1 MLISGV
7 QKFTILDYPGKVA
20 CMAFTPFCNFR
31 CGYCHNSEFVLP
43 EKIEQIKDSF
53 IPEEAFFNFLK
64 DRVNLI
70 DGVVV
75 SGGEPTLQ
83 NDLEGFISKI
93 KALGFLVK
101 LDTNGSNFEIVK
113 NLIDKN
119 LIDFIA
125 MDVKCPVNRYVEF
138 SADKENNILILQNNV
153 LKSIELIMNSGIDY
167 EFRTTVA
174 KSFLSKEEI
183 IKIGGMIK
191 GAKKY
196 ALQNFRKGESV
207 LDQNFNSSINYGPQ
221 ELEEVSEILKKDFNI
236 GLVELRK

>member
-53 IPEEAFFNFLK
+53 IPEEIFFNFLK
-64 DRVNLI
+64 DRVGLI
-70 DGVVV
+70 DGVVI

-83 NDLEGFISKI
+83 NDLEDFISKI
-93 KALGFLVK
+93 KELGFLVK
-101 LDTNGSNFEIVK
+101 LDTNGSNFEIIK
-113 NLIDKN
+113 NLIEKN
-119 LIDFIA
+119 LVDFIA
-125 MDVKCPVNRYVEF
+125 MDVKCPIDRYIEF
-138 SADKENNILILQNNV
+138 SAEKENNILILQNNI
-153 LKSIELIMNSGIDY
+153 LRSIDLIINSGIDY

-183 IKIGGMIK
+183 FKIGEMIK

-221 ELEEVSEILKKDFNI
+221 EFEEVSEILKKDFGI